1 MAPIVALPVVTGNA
15 AAVMSPGNYSFV
27 ICASLWSIF
36 DVLVLRLMLFRP
48 VAGFVNTVIPATEYD
63 SQSIFPNDS

>member
-1 MAPIVALPVVTGNA
+1 MAPIVALPVVTGNVADA
-15 AAVMSPGNYSFV
+15 ASLANYSFV
-27 ICASLWSIF
+27 ICVNLWFIF
-36 DVLVLRLMLFRP
+36 DVLVLHLMLFRP

>member
-1 MAPIVALPVVTGNA
+1 VAPIVALPVVTGNA
-15 AAVMSPGNYSFV
+15 GSVVSPENFLFV

-36 DVLVLRLMLFRP
+36 VVLVLRLMLSRP